1 MYMNV
6 HLFLKNVKYYYYV
19 DPSPVKVHLLKHTVC
34 DISQTL
40 MHDKLFKYSSWHIKS
55 SCQSLTWKQQKQEL
69 RTRETQV
76 NYLLLNIYK

>member
-6 HLFLKNVKYYYYV
+6 HLFFKNVKYYYYV

-40 MHDKLFKYSSWHIKS
+40 MHDKLLNTVRDILKAHI
-55 SCQSLTWKQQKQEL
+55 
-69 RTRETQV
+69 
-76 NYLLLNIYK
+76 NHLLENSKNRNLEPEKLK